1 MEYLSVG
8 KIVNTVG
15 LKGEVKIYVTS
26 SFSSLRFKKDSILYY
41 LKDKEYLPLVVESS
55 YKKDSNFYVVK
66 FKEINSESAG
76 FLFKNIEILA
86 IKDNDILDKNQYFYS
101 DLVSLNVITE
111 DNKPL
116 GKVIKVE
123 EFPAQITLKILYNQK
138 HYFVPFNDFFIRNVD
153 LDNHTI
159 TIHYIEGLLN

>member
-15 LKGEVKIYVTS
+15 LKGEVKIYITS
-26 SFSSLRFKKDSILYY
+26 SFSSLRFKKDSTLYY
-41 LKDKEYLPLVVESS
+41 LKDNEYLPLVVESS

-76 FLFKNIEILA
+76 FLFRNIEILA

-123 EFPAQITLKILYNQK
+123 EFPTQITLKILYNQK
-138 HYFVPFNDFFIRNVD
+138 HYFVPFNDFFIKNVD